1 MERIVPAPNQTSG
14 FPPTEISALLR
25 VEGLVAF
32 VAAVT
37 AFQLLGGNW
46 WLFAALILAPDLA
59 FFGALAGCRTGARIY
74 NIAHTYSLPAVLGTL
89 AWLAGATW
97 LIPVALIWIAHIGI
111 DRAIGYGLKYP
122 ELDHATHLGWIGK
135 AKKRGAVADP
145 R

>member
-1 MERIVPAPNQTSG
+1 MESIVPVPNETSG
-14 FPPTEISALLR
+14 FPPTEISILLR

-32 VAAVT
+32 VAAIT
-37 AFQLLGGNW
+37 AFQLLSGNW

-59 FFGALAGCRTGARIY
+59 FFGVLAGYRTGARIY
-74 NIAHTYSLPAVLGTL
+74 NIAHTYSLPAVLGAL
-89 AWLAGATW
+89 AWLAGAAW
-97 LIPVALIWIAHIGI
+97 LVPIALIWIAHIGM

-122 ELDHATHLGWIGK
+122 ELDHATHLGWIGR